1 MPEESLSEEQTE
13 QFKGKIANILGL
25 DVSAVRLHREGR
37 ATPQGTPR
45 NRAFANS
52 VSLAASASDLVGTS
66 PYLKLWREFET

>member
-25 DVSAVRLHREGR
+25 DASAVRLHREGR

-52 VSLAASASDLVGTS
+52 VSLAASDLVGRQSNCRTK
-66 PYLKLWREFET
+66 LKCL